1 MRMIAAV
8 TCLALIGGAT
18 ALNAATVVRYRI
30 EGSST
35 AVAKVAFLGLAS
47 KSAKFDAI
55 SGRVSFSPTNM
66 STLDINVAI
75 DASKLQ
81 AGDGATLKRLKGKD
95 FFWVEKY
102 PTVTFIGKKLTL
114 KTATTGTV
122 SGDLTVRDVTKP
134 VSMAVTFSTAPR
146 AGDRERAI
154 YPDRTDHHQSQ
165 GFRHDRLFRLSGEE
179 GQNHPECE
187 TGRRVRGNQA
197 VHIATR
203 FSGQLSLHS
212 GMKKVCVNLRSGGK
226 LGWCGQE
233 DSNFHGISPTTTSTL
248 RVYQFRHGRIPLP

>member
-35 AVAKVAFLGLAS
+35 AIAKVAFLGFAS

-134 VSMAVTFSTAPR
+134 VNMAVTFSTAPAR
-146 AGDRERAI
+146 ATGNERFTLTGQTTINRKDFGMTA
-154 YPDRTDHHQSQ
+154 Y
-165 GFRHDRLFRLSGEE
+165 SGLV
-179 GQNHPECE
+179 G
-187 TGRRVRGNQA
+187 
-197 VHIATR
+197 
-203 FSGQLSLHS
+203 
-212 GMKKVCVNLRSGGK
+212 KKVKITLNAK
-226 LGWCGQE
+226 LVG
-233 DSNFHGISPTTTSTL
+233 
-248 RVYQFRHGRIPLP
+248 V